1 MQIAELQWLVGISLT
16 VVLTIGGMLIAAFRA
31 LSGKIDKGNTDMAKA
46 LKDGDDHLHER
57 VNRIRDEYV
66 KRVDLDGHLGRID
79 ATLREIRED
88 QREMNRIVLA
98 ALPRAAARKTS

>member
-1 MQIAELQWLVGISLT
+1 MQLAELQWLVGISLT
-16 VVLTIGGMLIAAFRA
+16 VVLTIGGMLIAAFRT

-66 KRVDLDGHLGRID
+66 RRVDLDGHLSRID
-79 ATLREIRED
+79 TTLREIRED
-88 QREMNRIVLA
+88 QKEMNRAVLA
-98 ALPRAAARKTS
+98 ALPARRPRPS